1 MGAAGS
7 KITTGGRGQIPS
19 QSPYRMPDSLDIQ
32 ANPMREAMKTDFEAQ
47 AAQSRM
53 PDRLGQFGDPQ
64 ASYMQQRMGEMAE
77 RQDVGDELGGMG
89 SAGGVPSALIEAGM
103 KRENYD
109 TVQGQR
115 RADRA
120 DDGMEKRAVMREKMA
135 RKKKQ
140 MRGRMYGEWTKHY

>member
-19 QSPYRMPDSLDIQ
+19 LSPYRMPDSLDIQ
-32 ANPMREAMKTDFEAQ
+32 ANPMREAMKTEIAAQ
-47 AAQSRM
+47 ASRSRL
-53 PDRLGQFGDPQ
+53 PDQLNEFGDPQ
-64 ASYMQQRMGEMAE
+64 AGYMRQRMGEMAE

-89 SAGGVPSALIEAGM
+89 SAGGVPTALLQAGE
-103 KRENYD
+103 RRQDYD

-115 RADRA
+115 MSNRA
-120 DDGMEKRAVMREKMA
+120 DDKIEERAVLRDKMA

-140 MRGRMYGEWTKHY
+140 ARGRMYGE